1 MWFAAKQIVDERRAI
16 CKGCQFFNKGWCG
29 KAFIPETHKIK
40 KKTYHTCGCN
50 IYLKTQFSNQY
61 CPNQFW
67 KSTGKLTQQEREEI
81 KKLIGEIK
89 NDELTKEQYN
99 LLYDYADKIAGGTH
113 RRTSCEPCLKDLV
126 SKLKAS
132 VLDA

>member
-1 MWFAAKQIVDERRAI
+1 MWFAAKTTIDERRAI

-29 KAFIPETHKIK
+29 KAFIPETHRIK
-40 KKTYHTCGCN
+40 KKIYHTCGCN

-61 CPNQFW
+61 CPNNFW
-67 KSTGKLTQQEREEI
+67 RSTGKLTAEEREAI
-81 KKLIGEIK
+81 KNLIGEIK
-89 NDELTKEQYN
+89 GDTLTKEQYN
-99 LLYDYADKIAGGTH
+99 LLYDYADKITDGVH

-132 VLDA
+132 VLDV